1 MARVSQAKID
11 LVINDEKATE
21 TLKKLAVQ
29 YKTLSDARDAAA
41 KIGDFESMKSLDKTL
56 NAIGKEV
63 NQMQREVVDV
73 DQVMRKLN
81 QVPTK
86 DLRAAVAKL
95 SLDMSKLDRNT
106 VEYKDKAE
114 KLAKIQNELALSAGR
129 ASDRVQGFWGK
140 LKNTIFTF
148 DLSSAVNGVM
158 NYAKKAS
165 DAYAEYDDKLAD
177 VQKTTGLAK
186 KSVEELSASLAKINT
201 RSSQNELLGLASQA
215 GKLGLS
221 AKEDVERFTIAA
233 DKIGVALGED
243 LGDKEQA
250 INSIG
255 KLVDLFKLKDQ
266 YEFGDAM
273 LKVGSAVNSL
283 GAASTANEGY
293 IVDFLSRTGGI
304 AVSANLSA
312 TAIMGL
318 GATFDSLKQPVEAS
332 ATVMN
337 KLITGMFS
345 KTSEYAKVAKMD
357 LKSFSDLLKN
367 DTNEAMLRVLE
378 GMKGQ
383 DLGYTAQMLGE
394 VGENG
399 ARAAAAVATIANS
412 TDMVRAQQTLASAEF
427 EKGTSIVDEFNTK
440 NNTAQARREKQQK
453 ELIASLVEL
462 GRALQPILDLF
473 YSGVI
478 TASQALRMLINVI
491 SEYKWVVISLTA
503 GVIVY
508 NAQAKIQVAL
518 DAVIA
523 NWSKVKVFW
532 SKAERVALLERTS
545 AMVADTVVTK
555 RGIATT
561 ATFTATQ
568 RAMALGQAIVT
579 LNFKAMMLAA
589 KAFFVAIGPVGWV
602 ITALTTLGA
611 VLGIV
616 SAKTKEV
623 EASQKG
629 LMEINLRAQ
638 GTAVEERIKLE
649 HLLDVAEA
657 KALSDERRKIATEEL
672 QKLIPNGINLINQET
687 IANGKA
693 KKAIDDYCES
703 LLLRAK
709 LEAAQQYLVEFEKER
724 LKELSEGATDM
735 SWWQTWASMTYD
747 GMVGVY
753 TGTRHKLSEKFI
765 RENIAAFE
773 TESNAVAEGVKKHII
788 RLQEELDLK
797 NKPKSGGD
805 EVCKKCGKNPC
816 VCKIGSTNDS
826 KWSLEGDEKF
836 VAARVALKRQQLNGE
851 LATEEQY
858 SKALL
863 DLEVTTLEARIKT
876 QKEKGKEL
884 EKLNEQLL
892 DKQLQQAKSAKSREE
907 QLAKEIQG
915 GDTDLQKT
923 AREYEEKKRALG
935 LHSKEVEQMTAS
947 EKAAL
952 LQIEKA
958 YAQKVSSI
966 NLSTLNKNLDEGK
979 KAMERKLTTLRLA
992 QAEELAGVNTL
1003 EQKKALLGRWFSA
1016 EQLQAV
1022 RTDQEANR
1030 LLKSKFAEEQ
1040 EQLSKQ
1046 ELQSL
1051 LSTFQAA
1058 ADELNAQ
1065 GGLLDGVVEMTAE
1078 DSAKLQDII
1087 DKLREELAKLGQSPV
1102 ASPNTTSKVDV
1113 FGMSVDDWSTLFQNT
1128 EGGLTALQKMEV
1140 AAKAIGNA
1148 FSDVSNLMSAIEA
1161 RDLKKFEKNQN
1172 QKKKSLDKQLKS
1184 GQISQETYNAKVQ
1197 KLDEET
1203 DAKREEMERKQAERQ
1218 KALAVFNA
1226 LISTAVAVV
1235 GALGAQPFGP
1245 WNIAMAAVIG
1255 ALGAIQVAAIIAQP
1269 LPGAEEG
1276 GLLVERTQDG
1286 QRFNAQYDPKRRGAV
1301 SSPTVIVGE
1310 GGTEYVV
1317 PAEGY
1322 ANPTVRPVLDMI
1334 EVARRSGSLGSVNLT
1349 ALMASNMSGRAAGG
1363 SLATQPT
1370 PTPVSSASA
1379 PWPSD
1384 LMDKVVAMLELNEA
1398 ATAKLLTRLD
1408 TPISAEVS
1416 VLGRRGIVENL
1427 EKYTSAKQRTTI
1439 Q

>member
-1 MARVSQAKID
+1 MARVSQAQIN
-11 LVINDEKATE
+11 LIINDEKAQAS
-21 TLKKLAVQ
+21 LKGLAQ
-29 YKTLSDARDAAA
+29 RYDDLRKMRDKMSKSGDIEGFKTAT
-41 KIGDFESMKSLDKTL
+41 KEL
-56 NAIGKEV
+56 NAMGNDIKA
-63 NQMQREVVDV
+63 MTRDVVDV
-73 DQVMRKLN
+73 EQVLRNLN
-81 QVPTK
+81 KVSMK
-86 DLRAAVAKL
+86 DLRSAALKL
-95 SLDMSKLDRNT
+95 SAEMRNLERDT
-106 VEYKDKAE
+106 EEYKLRAGQ
-114 KLAKIQNELALSAGR
+114 LSKIQNELAVNTGR
-129 ASDRVQGFWGK
+129 AANQVQGFWGK

-412 TDMVRAQQTLASAEF
+412 IDMVRAQQALASAEF
-427 EKGTSIVDEFNTK
+427 EKGTSIIDEFNTK

-478 TASQALRMLINVI
+478 TASQALRMLIGVLA
-491 SEYKWVVISLTA
+491 EYKGWIVAITMVVGLYVAVQKISA
-503 GVIVY
+503 S
-508 NAQAKIQVAL
+508 
-518 DAVIA
+518 
-523 NWSKVKVFW
+523 WSKMQAYW
-532 SKAERVALLERTS
+532 SGINRVAVLAETQTM
-545 AMVADTVVTK
+545 AGATVATK
-555 RGIATT
+555 
-561 ATFTATQ
+561 
-568 RAMALGQAIVT
+568 L
-579 LNFKAMMLAA
+579 LAA
-589 KAFFVAIGPVGWV
+589 AKMLLTGNLKAAAVAVKSFWVAIGPVGWAV
-602 ITALTTLGA
+602 TAITALVGVMSLFKKGTNEFTGAYAELGLA
-611 VLGIV
+611 TRQENATYDDLKKQL
-616 SAKTKEV
+616 SATQEK
-623 EASQKG
+623 
-629 LMEINLRAQ
+629 
-638 GTAVEERIKLE
+638 
-649 HLLDVAEA
+649 
-657 KALSDERRKIATEEL
+657 TEE
-672 QKLIPNGINLINQET
+672 
-687 IANGKA
+687 
-693 KKAIDDYCES
+693 
-703 LLLRAK
+703 RAK
-709 LEAAQQYLVEFEKER
+709 LIQLINERYKDYLPGLLTEKSTTEEIATALDNATGAMKRNIAEKIRASEMQKADQAIYDAKKEAINALLEEYNHAGDRTETQLALAAQKFGELVDKFEEYPKTLKGSAQRVSDVFGVMGYAAVTHSDILGAR
-724 LKELSEGATDM
+724 LKKYGGSINDVRSALDDLGA
-735 SWWQTWASMTYD
+735 SFKEYNKAVSMTNAL
-747 GMVGVY
+747 VPAFAIP
-753 TGTRHKLSEKFI
+753 TGTK
-765 RENIAAFE
+765 
-773 TESNAVAEGVKKHII
+773 EG
-788 RLQEELDLK
+788 DTT
-797 NKPKSGGD
+797 PPPPPPPPGD
-805 EVCKKCGKNPC
+805 KA
-816 VCKIGSTNDS
+816 

-836 VAARVALKRQQLNGE
+836 AAARVALKQQLLNGE

-863 DLEVTTLEARIKT
+863 DLETATLEARIKA

-923 AREYEEKKRALG
+923 TREYEEKKRALG

-952 LQIEKA
+952 LQIEKVHA
-958 YAQKVSSI
+958 SKLKQI
-966 NLSTLNKNLDEGK
+966 NLSNLQRQVEEGK
-979 KAMERKLTTLRLA
+979 KNIERKITALKMA
-992 QAEELAGVNTL
+992 QDQELASAQTL
-1003 EQKKALLGRWFSA
+1003 EQKKKLLEGKFS
-1016 EQLQAV
+1016 
-1022 RTDQEANR
+1022 
-1030 LLKSKFAEEQ
+1030 EEQ
-1040 EQLSKQ
+1040 RARIKTDKEAQRLIEAMYAEKQ
-1046 ELQSL
+1046 QQVTETDL
-1051 LSTFQAA
+1051 AA
-1058 ADELNAQ
+1058 LGVTIKKAVDQIESD
-1065 GGLLDGVVEMTAE
+1065 GGLFGGLVELTEE
-1078 DSAKLQDII
+1078 DLLAIKDINAKLYEEPRKCQGERAKLQG
-1087 DKLREELAKLGQSPV
+1087 KENEQGSTK
-1102 ASPNTTSKVDV
+1102 TTDF

-1140 AAKAIGNA
+1140 AAKAIGSA

-1218 KALAVFNA
+1218 KA
-1226 LISTAVAVV
+1226 
-1235 GALGAQPFGP
+1235 
-1245 WNIAMAAVIG
+1245 IG
-1255 ALGAIQVAAIIAQP
+1255 LNSQN
-1269 LPGAEEG
+1269 G
-1276 GLLVERTQDG
+1276 G
-1286 QRFNAQYDPKRRGAV
+1286 
-1301 SSPTVIVGE
+1301 
-1310 GGTEYVV
+1310 
-1317 PAEGY
+1317 
-1322 ANPTVRPVLDMI
+1322 
-1334 EVARRSGSLGSVNLT
+1334 
-1349 ALMASNMSGRAAGG
+1349 
-1363 SLATQPT
+1363 
-1370 PTPVSSASA
+1370 
-1379 PWPSD
+1379 
-1384 LMDKVVAMLELNEA
+1384 
-1398 ATAKLLTRLD
+1398 
-1408 TPISAEVS
+1408 
-1416 VLGRRGIVENL
+1416 
-1427 EKYTSAKQRTTI
+1427 
-1439 Q
+1439 